1 MFCFNNEYIFVSSGF
16 QLCAYLRDIPKMYF
30 KNIFTKG
37 IAYYKAYAIGFM
49 TKYVLKNV
57 KVAFYSNSAESPC
70 KKALYL
76 PNVTIVNS
84 QIDDVTDET
93 PMRILIVGWL
103 DLSLLRQL

>member
-1 MFCFNNEYIFVSSGF
+1 
-16 QLCAYLRDIPKMYF
+16 MYF

-76 PNVTIVNS
+76 PNVT
-84 QIDDVTDET
+84 
-93 PMRILIVGWL
+93 R
-103 DLSLLRQL
+103 